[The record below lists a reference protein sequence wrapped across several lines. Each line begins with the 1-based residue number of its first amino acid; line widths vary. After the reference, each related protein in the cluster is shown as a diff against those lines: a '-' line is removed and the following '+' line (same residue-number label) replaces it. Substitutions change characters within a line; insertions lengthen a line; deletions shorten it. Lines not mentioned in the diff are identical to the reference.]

1 VSARLGKAII
11 FHDMPVVPFETLPP
25 SARVWVFASDRVV
38 SGEQAELLL
47 GTVDAYLAT
56 WRAHNQPLTVA
67 RLWRDDRF
75 LAIGV
80 DQTDAYASGCS
91 IDGLFRTLQSMQ
103 SAIGAS
109 LIGGGR
115 VHYRDSTGVVRTVS
129 REEFSAVG
137 EPGTRVFD
145 PTVGTVGEWRGRF
158 ETDAANSWHAAL
170 LPVSR

>member
-1 VSARLGKAII
+1 VSARLGKAIT
-11 FHDMPVVPFETLPP
+11 FHPMPVVPFQTLPP
-25 SARVWVFASDRVV
+25 SARVWVFASDRAV

-67 RLWRDDRF
+67 RDWRDDRF

-91 IDGLFRTLQSMQ
+91 IDGLFRTLQSMH
-103 SAIGAS
+103 SAIGTS
-109 LIGGGR
+109 MVGGGR
-115 VHYRDSTGVVRTVS
+115 VHYRDASGDVRTVS
-129 REEFSAVG
+129 RDEFAAVG

-145 PTVGTVGEWRGRF
+145 PTVGTVGEWRERF

-170 LPVSR
+170 LAVSR